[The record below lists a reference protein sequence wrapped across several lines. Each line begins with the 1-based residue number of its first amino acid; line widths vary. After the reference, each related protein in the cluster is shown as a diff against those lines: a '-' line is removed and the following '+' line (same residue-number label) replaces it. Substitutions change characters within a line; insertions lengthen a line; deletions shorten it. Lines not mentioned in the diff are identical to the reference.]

1 MKMEKSNCIIL
12 TISSLVILYL
22 LISVGRFYINQNHI
36 PGFQDYGLDFSSNS
50 GAEAIEIMGT
60 PILEEEL
67 SEQARMYYT
76 YRKPVFG
83 KDAEIELVVN
93 ELTDYFF
100 EVDVTWEFDTEQEAQ
115 EWFAKVKREVR
126 KNSFVPFVSQEKT
139 IDATDWRCY
148 LGYLSCKVR
157 IYETKVN
164 YRAVNIESWM
174 S

>member
-1 MKMEKSNCIIL
+1 MKMKKSNCIIL

-126 KNSFVPFVSQEKT
+126 KNSFLTVGSQERSY
-139 IDATDWRCY
+139 DSTDWECN
-148 LGYLSCKVR
+148 LGNLFSDVCVHGTRVVYS
-157 IYETKVN
+157 
-164 YRAVNIESWM
+164 AVEGA
-174 S
+174 

>member
-1 MKMEKSNCIIL
+1 MKIKKFCYTFLINFFGLIL
-12 TISSLVILYL
+12 L
-22 LISVGRFYINQNHI
+22 LFFCVGRVYFNQNRI
-36 PGFQDYGLDFSSNS
+36 PGFEDYGLDFRSHS

-60 PILEEEL
+60 PFLEEEV
-67 SEQARMYYT
+67 SEEERMYYT
-76 YRKPVFG
+76 YFKPVFG
-83 KDAEIELVVN
+83 KDAEVILKVN

-100 EVDVTWEFDTEQEAQ
+100 EVDVTWEFDNEQEAQ
-115 EWFAKVKREVR
+115 KWFAKVKREVR

>member
-1 MKMEKSNCIIL
+1 MKMKKSNCIIL
-12 TISSLVILYL
+12 TISSLVILYP

-126 KNSFVPFVSQEKT
+126 KNSFLTVGSQERSY
-139 IDATDWRCY
+139 DSTDWECN
-148 LGYLSCKVR
+148 LGNLFCDVCVHGTRVVYS
-157 IYETKVN
+157 
-164 YRAVNIESWM
+164 AVDGA
-174 S
+174 